1 LGCGGVAPIPM
12 RATATEAALIGR
24 PWDEATAEA
33 AAKCLEDE
41 FTPIDD
47 MRASAA
53 YRRRVL
59 ANLMRRF
66 RLETSGAQIATR
78 VDDPRVASVE

>member
-1 LGCGGVAPIPM
+1 
-12 RATATEAALIGR
+12 
-24 PWDEATAEA
+24 
-33 AAKCLEDE
+33 
-41 FTPIDD
+41 

-66 RLETSGAQIATR
+66 RLETSGAQVATR
-78 VDDPRVASVE
+78 IDDARAAFVE

>member
-1 LGCGGVAPIPM
+1 LLAG
-12 RATATEAALIGR
+12 RA
-24 PWDEATAEA
+24 WDDATAEA
-33 AAKCLEDE
+33 AAISLESE

-66 RLETSGAQIATR
+66 RLETSGSPIATR
-78 VDDPRVASVE
+78 IDDARVAFLE